1 MVYEATCIGE
11 YVRSWKP
18 SIVLTRPQSGLTQ
31 ECLRS
36 PHTTEEVEQKVLDYI
51 KKWIPQKRTGVLAGN
66 SVHADRAFLVQE
78 MPKITDHLHYRSD
91 ISSG

>member
-1 MVYEATCIGE
+1 MHEATCIGE
-11 YVRSWKP
+11 SVPDGGSVR
-18 SIVLTRPQSGLTQ
+18 LMRLQSGLTQ
-31 ECLRS
+31 ECLTS

-51 KKWIPQKRTGVLAGN
+51 KKWIPRERTGVLAGN

-91 ISSG
+91 IFSG